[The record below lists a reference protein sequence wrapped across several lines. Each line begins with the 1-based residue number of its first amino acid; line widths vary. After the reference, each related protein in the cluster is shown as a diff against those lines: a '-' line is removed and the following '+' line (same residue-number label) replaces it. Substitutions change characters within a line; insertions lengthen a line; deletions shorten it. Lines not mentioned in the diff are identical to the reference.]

1 MNNCRSY
8 VNGIHNFAK
17 GLVVVSSLTT
27 LAYSTA
33 LAQDTVPWSHG
44 ISMHGE
50 PALPADYP
58 YLPYANPDAPK
69 GGRLSLGV
77 QGTFDSL
84 NSFALKGA
92 WTSARGMKERQ
103 MAPTF

>member
-58 YLPYANPDAPK
+58 YLPTQIRMLLKVAVF
-69 GGRLSLGV
+69 LSV
-77 QGTFDSL
+77 F
-84 NSFALKGA
+84 
-92 WTSARGMKERQ
+92 KEHL
-103 MAPTF
+103 TV